1 MTISNRVSGLKAI
14 RWPSWVMLLL
24 LSATAGCVR
33 ETTDGGEEVFQY
45 ELWAPLA
52 MLVAGAAAA
61 PVGWFLRGRSARL
74 GWGLLVLGPVFALA
88 LAPSLYLERTTV
100 DGDGF
105 HIRSGIWGS
114 TATFDLNFSQIRSLR
129 FISEERSTR
138 RGKRTEHFMVCHLTS
153 GGETKI
159 AVNNDVKR
167 AAVRAIV
174 RRASERG
181 IPVADQT

>member
-1 MTISNRVSGLKAI
+1 MMNKRFLRTRFT
-14 RWPSWVMLLL
+14 RWPSAVMFLLL
-24 LSATAGCVR
+24 AATAGCVR
-33 ETTDGGEEVFQY
+33 ETSDGSGEAFQY

-61 PVGWFLRGRSARL
+61 PAGWFLRSRSTRL

-100 DGDGF
+100 DDGGF

-114 TATFDLNFSQIRSLR
+114 TAVFDLNFSDIRSIR
-129 FISEERSTR
+129 FTSETRATR
-138 RGKRTEHFMVCHLTS
+138 RGQRTEHFMMCALAS

-159 AVNNDVKR
+159 PVNNDVKR

-174 RRASERG
+174 RRASEHG
-181 IPVADQT
+181 ISVAGGP